1 MDRDLA
7 IELVELLGAIKT
19 AIETIAL
26 NTTPAD
32 SEPQEDT
39 EP

>member
-19 AIETIAL
+19 AIETIAE

-32 SEPQEDT
+32 PDAPEET